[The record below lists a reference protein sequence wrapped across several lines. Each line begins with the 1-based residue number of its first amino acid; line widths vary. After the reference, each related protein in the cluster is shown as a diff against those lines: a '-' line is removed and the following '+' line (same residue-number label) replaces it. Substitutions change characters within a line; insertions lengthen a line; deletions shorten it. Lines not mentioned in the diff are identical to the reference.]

1 MEIDEKNGMLQVNL
15 MPGEYYATT
24 QPATIR
30 TLLGSCV
37 SACLYD
43 PAANVIGMNHFL
55 LSNRRY
61 ARSLPTVM
69 SEAGRY
75 GIHAME
81 LLINEM
87 LRKGARRNNLQAKA
101 FGGGS
106 IYLQSEERDNFF
118 CIGDVNSRF
127 IHEFLENDGI
137 PLVAHDLGG
146 ESARIIHF
154 TNVDFSVRVKK
165 IAKTPATAL
174 AAQERQFW
182 IRSIEAQEKASSRVE
197 VWE

>member
-1 MEIDEKNGMLQVNL
+1 MNIEEKGEMLHVNL

-24 QPATIR
+24 RLATIR

-43 PAANVIGMNHFL
+43 PETNVIGMNHFL

-61 ARSLPTVM
+61 ARYLPTVM

-87 LRKGARRNNLQAKA
+87 LKIGARRKNLQAKA

-106 IYLQSEERDNFF
+106 IYLQSEARDNFF
-118 CIGDVNSRF
+118 CIGDINSRF
-127 IHEFLENDGI
+127 IREFLENDGI
-137 PLVAHDLGG
+137 PLVANDLGG
-146 ESARIIHF
+146 EYARIIHF
-154 TNVDFSVRVKK
+154 TNADFSVRVKRIGK
-165 IAKTPATAL
+165 SPATAL
-174 AAQERQFW
+174 AVQERQYW
-182 IRSIEAQEKASSRVE
+182 IRTIEAQEKASARVE

>member
-127 IHEFLENDGI
+127 IQEFLEKDGI

-154 TNVDFSVRVKK
+154 TNADFSVRVKK